1 MNFDTL
7 SSMFISMLPK
17 DIDTDRLLQ
26 QLEGYIPKDMDF
38 VTMAKSLGVFCAG
51 FLLLS
56 VLGRICMGKRSSLN
70 GALSSAMGIVF
81 IYGVTVVVYTLL
93 PGSQDRV
100 HSPLPFVTFGGEYLV
115 LLPFLG
121 GALPY
126 LCQQILGLIILA
138 FLMNL
143 IDSFLPRGSSVI
155 RWYLLRFLS
164 VGLGMGLYILVRLA
178 FDTYL
183 PSVLVSY
190 APMILLGVLVVF
202 LLLGVI
208 KLALGMVLTVVNP
221 LLGAA
226 YAFFFANAI
235 GKQLTKSM
243 VTGFLLT
250 LCVFALEKLGY
261 VVILLSGSLLIA
273 CIPLVLVA
281 LILWYIIGHVL

>member
-1 MNFDTL
+1 
-7 SSMFISMLPK
+7 MLPK
-17 DIDTDRLLQ
+17 DMDTDRLLQ

-38 VTMAKSLGVFCAG
+38 VSIAKSLGVFCAG

-100 HSPLPFVTFGGEYLV
+100 HSPLPFVTFSGEYLV

-126 LCQQILGLIILA
+126 LCHEILGLIILA

-208 KLALGMVLTVVNP
+208 KLVLGMVLTVVNP

-226 YAFFFANAI
+226 YAFFFSNAI

-243 VTGFLLT
+243 VTAFLLT

-273 CIPLVLVA
+273 CIPLVLAA